1 MNLGNKLTELR
12 KNNNL
17 SQEELA
23 NKMQVSRQSISL
35 WENNQSKP
43 STEKLIELAKFFNVS
58 LDSLIS
64 ENPIDYSNDI
74 IAKTVHTKETY
85 QTLVNET
92 TNFFQRHLVRIV
104 LLIIIPLIVLAI
116 RGITFPEYLIFLVLY
131 ILIFVPI
138 IIYGSIFLETKKI
151 TKTLNFNLNNIQ
163 IFVFKKDEL
172 LITYDDNLS
181 KNESKVKYE
190 AFKNV
195 LVSDNYLYLE
205 HPAKKRNYFQI
216 DLNNFVRG
224 NKKMLKDF
232 LSNKYLEIKKIKSK
246 DILNKPQA
254 SNILKANKK
263 LYYIL
268 IGLLLVA
275 LTIFILI
282 LTTLNKKNAELNS
295 YYSSRESL
303 NDFMIYSL
311 FIIPLLGTLIYSI
324 VLSKQKYKSKLIIV
338 SYIVIPIIMIG
349 VLLMT
354 VIMPFTQKN
363 KYFKDYSI
371 VQNIFDQAGIYLPSE
386 GLSIS
391 VKHFNVNDDNI
402 TTIPYALTHKILIEK
417 DLNNF
422 EQSLS
427 SNIYWV
433 TQKTQ
438 SMKTKLNLF
447 IDKDADY
454 YLIYNK
460 TADNYNSDELAV
472 GLNKLF
478 VFYYFFETNEV
489 LIYEFYLNGD

>member
-12 KNNNL
+12 KKSNL

-64 ENPIDYSNDI
+64 ENRIDYSDDI
-74 IAKTVHTKETY
+74 TAKTVHTKETY
-85 QTLVNET
+85 KTLVNET

-104 LLIIIPLIVLAI
+104 LLIIIPLIVLVI

-163 IFVFKKDEL
+163 TFVFKKDEL
-172 LITYDDNLS
+172 LITYDDSLS

-232 LSNKYLEIKKIKSK
+232 LSNKHLEIKKIKSK
-246 DILNKPQA
+246 DASVKPQA
-254 SNILKANKK
+254 SNSLKANKK
-263 LYYIL
+263 LYYSL
-268 IGLLLVA
+268 I
-275 LTIFILI
+275 
-282 LTTLNKKNAELNS
+282 
-295 YYSSRESL
+295 
-303 NDFMIYSL
+303 
-311 FIIPLLGTLIYSI
+311 
-324 VLSKQKYKSKLIIV
+324 
-338 SYIVIPIIMIG
+338 
-349 VLLMT
+349 
-354 VIMPFTQKN
+354 
-363 KYFKDYSI
+363 
-371 VQNIFDQAGIYLPSE
+371 
-386 GLSIS
+386 
-391 VKHFNVNDDNI
+391 
-402 TTIPYALTHKILIEK
+402 
-417 DLNNF
+417 
-422 EQSLS
+422 
-427 SNIYWV
+427 
-433 TQKTQ
+433 
-438 SMKTKLNLF
+438 
-447 IDKDADY
+447 
-454 YLIYNK
+454 
-460 TADNYNSDELAV
+460 
-472 GLNKLF
+472 
-478 VFYYFFETNEV
+478 
-489 LIYEFYLNGD
+489 